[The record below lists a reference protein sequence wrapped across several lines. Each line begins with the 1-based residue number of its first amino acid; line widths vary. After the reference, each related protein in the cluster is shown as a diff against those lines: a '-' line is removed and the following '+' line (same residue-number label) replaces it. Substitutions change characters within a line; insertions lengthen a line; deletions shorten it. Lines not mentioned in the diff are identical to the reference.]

1 MGSSQEGGASFFS
14 RQAMLL
20 TWLAYPGSLSLNPWD
35 WKDGQKSGA
44 VQEKG
49 LGPRW
54 EGAHPLPTP
63 PPSHRLPNGKG
74 DTLNVFPGE
83 STRGFVGSFCRV
95 KSGLGDVI
103 PLLVCA
109 GREAQAV
116 AVCYPFPTLD
126 TF

>member
-1 MGSSQEGGASFFS
+1 MGSSQEGAFLFLQASNALDLACLP
-14 RQAMLL
+14 RVTLL
-20 TWLAYPGSLSLNPWD
+20 ESVGLERWTEIRSCVGE
-35 WKDGQKSGA
+35 GSGA
-44 VQEKG
+44 P
-49 LGPRW
+49 LG
-54 EGAHPLPTP
+54 GSP
-63 PPSHRLPNGKG
+63 PPSHRLLNGKG

-83 STRGFVGSFCRV
+83 STRGLVGSFCRV
-95 KSGLGDVI
+95 KSGLGDVS